1 MPVGRWKLR
10 RVLFLASCFENKVY
24 PLKVSHLC
32 GEWWYHFPLTS
43 SHSPGRMRKHKH
55 PRNPDNPITHR
66 AHRPERMG
74 IMEYDYKKLII
85 DLLDKVH
92 DEKLLRRIWRLL
104 ENAYSGR

>member
-1 MPVGRWKLR
+1 M
-10 RVLFLASCFENKVY
+10 
-24 PLKVSHLC
+24 
-32 GEWWYHFPLTS
+32 TS

-55 PRNPDNPITHR
+55 QEKPANPITHR

>member
-1 MPVGRWKLR
+1 M
-10 RVLFLASCFENKVY
+10 
-24 PLKVSHLC
+24 
-32 GEWWYHFPLTS
+32 
-43 SHSPGRMRKHKH
+43 
-55 PRNPDNPITHR
+55 THR

-92 DEKLLRRIWRLL
+92 DENLLRRIWRLL